1 MRYIYIVFML
11 VILSVEVF
19 HPTQVFADDDYVL
32 GPGDVISVNIF
43 NESDMGIKGVRL
55 PKNGV
60 VTFPYIGDLKV
71 NGLTVDS
78 LKKKLIRKLKDG
90 YLKHPQLVISI
101 DEYRK
106 YFVNG
111 QVNNPGGYP
120 YVEGLTIRKAI
131 TIAGGITDKAS
142 LSKILLLK
150 EGQRDPLRLVRA
162 LDKTIGPGDVL
173 TIGESL
179 F

>member
-1 MRYIYIVFML
+1 MIPNSAL
-11 VILSVEVF
+11 
-19 HPTQVFADDDYVL
+19 ADDDYIL

-43 NESDMGIKGVRL
+43 NESDMSVKGVRL
-55 PKNGV
+55 SKTGV
-60 VTFPYIGDLKV
+60 VTFPYIGDMKV
-71 NGLTVDS
+71 TGLTLS
-78 LKKKLIRKLKDG
+78 TLKKKLLKKLKNG

-101 DEYRK
+101 DQYRQF
-106 YFVNG
+106 FVNG

-150 EGQRDPLRLVRA
+150 EGHSIPLRLVRT
-162 LDKTIGPGDVL
+162 LDKKIGPGDVL